1 MRKPYNLCADP
12 LNPPSAMRYHYR
24 LLNVFAESTFGGN
37 PLCVFEDGTG
47 LDDATMKTIAR
58 QFNLSETTFLLP
70 STEEGVDA
78 HYRIFTVDYEMRFA
92 GHPTLG
98 TAHVLRD
105 MRGGDLQR
113 MRCKAGIVPVTAQ
126 GDTWTLTAP
135 SHGAPKVTLEALP
148 AAKIAAMLSL
158 TEDDLAGPAT
168 WLDTG
173 TDQLL
178 VPLKTVDA
186 VRRAAPTHLD
196 YWPASSLDRR
206 TAYVFALDGFDK
218 VEARYFFAL
227 RGGGFAEDPATGS
240 ACANLGGWLLSQQ
253 TPLPVSKRVAQ
264 GAAIERP
271 SFLHLQVNAQ
281 GAIQVGGQVIELG
294 RGYLDLA

>member
-1 MRKPYNLCADP
+1 
-12 LNPPSAMRYHYR
+12 MRYHYR

-37 PLCVFEDGTG
+37 PLCVFEDGSG
-47 LDDATMKTIAR
+47 LDDATMQTIAR

-70 STEEGVDA
+70 STEADVDA
-78 HYRIFTVDYEMRFA
+78 HYKIYTVDYEMRFA

-105 MRGGDLQR
+105 LRGGDVQR

-126 GDTWTLTAP
+126 GDQWTLTAP
-135 SHGAPKVTLEALP
+135 SNGAPEAYPETLP
-148 AAKIAAMLSL
+148 AANIAAMLSL

-178 VPLKTVDA
+178 IPLKTVEA
-186 VRRAAPTHLD
+186 VRRAVPVMPEL
-196 YWPASSLDRR
+196 WPASSLARR
-206 TAYVFALDGFDK
+206 IAYVFAMDGEHQ
-218 VEARYFFAL
+218 VEARYFFAV

-240 ACANLGGWLLSQQ
+240 ACANLGGWFIHQQ
-253 TPLPVSKRVAQ
+253 ASLPLSKRIAQ
-264 GAAIERP
+264 GAAALRP
-271 SFLHLQVNAQ
+271 SFLHLHITQE

-294 RGYLDLA
+294 RGYLDLPI